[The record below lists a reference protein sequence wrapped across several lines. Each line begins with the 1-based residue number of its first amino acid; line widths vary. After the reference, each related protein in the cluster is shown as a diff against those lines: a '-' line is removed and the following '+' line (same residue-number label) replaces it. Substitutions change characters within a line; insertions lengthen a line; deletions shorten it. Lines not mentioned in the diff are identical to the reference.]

1 MRSLPKRLGMDFQE
15 SLDGFKKSFE
25 DDFRRSKGEPSKLSN
40 LKQYT
45 PNKGFQFPT

>member
-25 DDFRRSKGEPSKLSN
+25 DDFRKSKEEPSKLSN
-40 LKQYT
+40 PK
-45 PNKGFQFPT
+45 